1 MGLLGG
7 RMNTI
12 FLKKSFGVLQRI
24 GKSLML
30 PVALLPAAG
39 LLMGIGTLLQN
50 QDIISNISMLS
61 GETFQLIANIMSSSG
76 NIIFSNLPLIFA
88 VGVAIGMSNGDGV
101 AALASIVAF
110 LIMNMTIGITAGVDL
125 SQIDTNPMY
134 DIVLGI
140 PTLQTGVFGGILI
153 GMVSA
158 LIYQKFYNIKL
169 PEFLGFFSG
178 KRFVPIVSA
187 IAGLL
192 IGIIMVVIWPPI
204 QNFLLAFSRSMI
216 GTNQTISALIFGI
229 IERALIPFGLH
240 HIWYNPFWYQFGEYT
255 NLAGQLII
263 GDQAIFFAQL
273 KDGVEFTAGTFMT
286 GKFPFMMFGLPA
298 AALAMYHEADSDK
311 KKLVAGILF
320 SGALTSFLTG
330 ITEPIEF
337 MFLFVAPV
345 LFGVHCIFA
354 GLSFMIM
361 QMLNVK
367 VGLTFSGGLIDFIL
381 FGVLPN
387 RTRWWWVI
395 IVGIIFATI
404 YYVGFRYIIRKL
416 DLRTPGREKE
426 EREINI
432 DVSDG
437 DLAYKVLDAFGGVKN
452 IKYLDACITRLRVTV
467 KNISLINRSK
477 IKSLGAA
484 DLMIIGDNIQ
494 AIFGP
499 NSDMLKEQ
507 MKDIMDGK
515 EVRVKKQ
522 KKIEKIKKGI
532 KTESSIMIPVSGKLL
547 RLEEVP
553 DPIFSMKLIGDGFA
567 IDPKRNTL
575 ISPIKGMILTISKTS
590 HSITVRG
597 LDGYDI
603 FIHIGIDSINLN
615 GDGFKSFVQEGD
627 IVNEGDLLIEFPLD
641 KMREK
646 LKSPIIPVI
655 FKGLSKEKFIYF
667 NNDIDVM
674 SGDINKVEIHEKLNS

>member
-1 MGLLGG
+1 
-7 RMNTI
+7 MNTI

-140 PTLQTGVFGGILI
+140 PTLQIGVFGGILI

-395 IVGIIFATI
+395 IVGVIFATI

-467 KNISLINRSK
+467 KNINLINRSK

-532 KTESSIMIPVSGKLL
+532 KTESSIMIPVSGRLL